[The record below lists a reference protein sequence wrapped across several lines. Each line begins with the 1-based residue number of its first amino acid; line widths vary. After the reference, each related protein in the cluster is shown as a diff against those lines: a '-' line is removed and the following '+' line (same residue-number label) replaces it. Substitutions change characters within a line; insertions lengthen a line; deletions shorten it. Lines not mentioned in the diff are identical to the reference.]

1 MRCVII
7 DDEKWAVALIEEYCN
22 DTDGLVLLKTF
33 TEPLEASHYL
43 SEHSVDL
50 IFTDIQMPLLNGME
64 FLKTLSEPTAFIFT
78 TAHPKYAVESYSL
91 NAIDFLLKPISYE
104 RFLQAIEKVKDHLAL
119 KEVKGRLETELA
131 QPKENTEYCFVNYQG
146 SQTKVNFA
154 DIRFVEANN
163 MQVIFHLT
171 TGNLISKMTLKRVQE
186 VLPSD
191 DFIRI
196 NRSYIVAKQEI
207 KLDNTDTVIINGK
220 SITIGERYL
229 EEVNRLLT

>member
-43 SEHSVDL
+43 TEHSVDL

-78 TAHPKYAVESYSL
+78 TAHSQYAVESYTL
-91 NAIDFLLKPISYE
+91 KAVDFLLKPIPYG
-104 RFLQAIEKVKDHLAL
+104 RFLEAIEKVKDHLAI
-119 KEVKGRLETELA
+119 KEVKGRLKVELA
-131 QPKENTEYCFVNYQG
+131 HSKENTDYCFLNSQG
-146 SQTKVNFA
+146 SQVKVNFE
-154 DIRFVEANN
+154 DIRFVTADN
-163 MQVIFHLT
+163 MQVIFHLA

-191 DFIRI
+191 RFIRI
-196 NRSYIVAKQEI
+196 NRSYVVSKQAIEQFS
-207 KLDNTDTVIINGK
+207 TDTVVINGR
-220 SITIGERYL
+220 SITVGERYL
-229 EEVNRLLT
+229 EEVKRLLT